1 MTSLQENVLGPFHM
15 GNAGTRVI
23 SDNLSQERSVKWL
36 HNVLSYNIAVLSYNI
51 IALCV
56 FSEFVF
62 MLDVL
67 YCFVQSVSFDA
78 LAENEL

>member
-1 MTSLQENVLGPFHM
+1 M

-23 SDNLSQERSVKWL
+23 SDNLSQERSVMWL
-36 HNVLSYNIAVLSYNI
+36 HNVLLYNIAVLSYNI

-67 YCFVQSVSFDA
+67 YCFVQSVSFDT